1 MITKTDTPRGTIA
14 FEAVGMRYWL
24 RHERVDS
31 LKEAVLARFRHLSRA
46 EPLWALKGVGF
57 RVGPGEMVGV
67 VGHNGSG
74 KSTLL
79 QLAAGVLKPT
89 EGAVRVGGRVAPLIE
104 LGAGFDPE
112 LSGRDNVFL
121 NGALLGFSRRDM
133 ARRLD
138 RIVAFAELERFIDV
152 PVKSYSSGMYARL
165 GFAIASDV
173 DADVLLVDEVL
184 AVGDERF
191 QARCQERIRTIRRSG
206 CTVLLVT
213 HSMDQVVAHCDRAL
227 VLHRGALAFD
237 GPAGAAVSTYR
248 ALQGAPAPGVAAG

>member
-1 MITKTDTPRGTIA
+1 
-14 FEAVGMRYWL
+14 MRYWL
-24 RHERVDS
+24 RHERVDT
-31 LKEAVLARFRHLSRA
+31 LKEAVLGRFRHLNKA
-46 EPLWALKGVGF
+46 EPLWALRDVSL
-57 RVGPGEMVGV
+57 RVAPGEAVGV

-79 QLAAGVLKPT
+79 QLAAGVLRPT
-89 EGAVRVGGRVAPLIE
+89 EGTVRVGGRVAPLIE

-121 NGALLGFSRRDM
+121 NGALLGRSRRDM
-133 ARRLD
+133 AARLE

-173 DADVLLVDEVL
+173 DADLLLVDEVL

-191 QARCQERIRTIRRSG
+191 QAKCLERIRALRRAG
-206 CTVLLVT
+206 CTILLVT
-213 HSMDQVVAHCDRAL
+213 HSSDQVAALCDRGV

-237 GPAGAAVSTYR
+237 GPTAQAVARYR
-248 ALQGAPAPGVAAG
+248 ALQGMPGAEAVRAV

>member
-1 MITKTDTPRGTIA
+1 MTPRGTLT
-14 FEAVGMRYWL
+14 FESAGMRFWL
-24 RHERVDS
+24 RHERVDT
-31 LKEAVLARFRHLSRA
+31 LKEAVLGRFRHLSRA
-46 EPLWALKGVGF
+46 EPLWAIRDVSF
-57 RVGPGEMVGV
+57 RIGRGEMVGV
-67 VGHNGSG
+67 IGHNGSG

-79 QLAAGVLKPT
+79 QLAAGVVKPT
-89 EGAVRVGGRVAPLIE
+89 LGAVRVGGRVAPLIE

-138 RIVAFAELERFIDV
+138 RIVAFAELERFVDV

-191 QARCQERIRTIRRSG
+191 QARCHERIRTLRRAG
-206 CTVLLVT
+206 CTVLLVS
-213 HSMDQVVAHCDRAL
+213 HSMDQVAAHCERAL

-237 GPAGAAVSTYR
+237 GAPAAAVTVYR
-248 ALQGAPAPGVAAG
+248 ALQGAPAAAPGIAAG